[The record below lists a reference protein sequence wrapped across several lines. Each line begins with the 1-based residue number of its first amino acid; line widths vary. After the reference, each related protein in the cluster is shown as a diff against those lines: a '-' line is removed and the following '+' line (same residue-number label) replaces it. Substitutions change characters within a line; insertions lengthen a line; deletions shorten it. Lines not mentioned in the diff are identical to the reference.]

1 MMLGGRKTYIG
12 WICSWDVKN
21 LDHNYS
27 DLPVKFSPTAK
38 NRNKRIP
45 TTIIIIAGTK
55 NDQALRADRQNHYV

>member
-1 MMLGGRKTYIG
+1 MGCEKSGPY
-12 WICSWDVKN
+12 
-21 LDHNYS
+21 YS